1 MNNFEPCNQDEFS
14 KANSDVEFTI
24 QKLLIQKLK
33 DKKLNFY
40 DYRILSRAYSS
51 FSSYLLV
58 ESENKVLENRI

>member
-14 KANSDVEFTI
+14 KANSDLDFMI
-24 QKLLIQKLK
+24 QKLLLEKLK
-33 DKKLNFY
+33 DEKLNIN

>member
-1 MNNFEPCNQDEFS
+1 MNNFEPSNQDEFS
-14 KANSDVEFTI
+14 KANSDVDFTI

-33 DKKLNFY
+33 DKKLNVY